1 LNSVS
6 SNIEVNPMVVV
17 YLKNGEKAPM
27 PDANYVKLESM
38 GENASAQVLRCFFGN
53 TEVGHFRW
61 EEVAGYTVSSVRVP
75 NMGSPDA
82 WSARIEA
89 Q

>member
-1 LNSVS
+1 
-6 SNIEVNPMVVV
+6 MVVV

-27 PDANYVKLESM
+27 PDANYVKIEAS
-38 GENASAQVLRCFFGN
+38 GETPATRVLRCFYGN

-82 WSARIEA
+82 WAARMETS
-89 Q
+89 QQV